1 MPGMS
6 PDVQESSY
14 AVWPTA
20 WGAMAAVVESGR
32 ISRVI
37 LPHYSP
43 GDLDDLVR
51 WEHPGCIKLEAPLAA
66 FIELSRAYFNGQPV
80 SFDDLDCLLPG
91 ESSFGGMVL
100 RACREIPHG
109 QTVSY
114 SQLARTIGREDAA
127 RAVAT
132 ALGKNAVPLI
142 IPCHRVTYADGRPGG
157 FSAAGGV
164 DLKTRMLAVES
175 AAR

>member
-1 MPGMS
+1 MAS
-6 PDVQESSY
+6 AAQELAY

-20 WGAMAAVVESGR
+20 WGAMAALAKDGR
-32 ISRVI
+32 ITRVI
-37 LPHYSP
+37 LPHYAP

-51 WEHPGCIKLEAPLAA
+51 WEHPCCVKDDAPLAA
-66 FIELSRAYFNGQPV
+66 FIELSRAYFNGQGV
-80 SFDDLDCLLPG
+80 DFGELECDLPG

-100 RACREIPHG
+100 RACRQIPHG

-114 SQLARTIGREDAA
+114 SHLARTMGREDAA

-132 ALGKNAVPLI
+132 ALGKNATPLI
-142 IPCHRVTYADGRPGG
+142 IPCHRVTYADGGAGG

-164 DLKTRMLAVES
+164 DLKMRMLALES
-175 AAR
+175 PGR

>member
-1 MPGMS
+1 MS
-6 PDVQESSY
+6 SSNAQEFYS
-14 AVWPTA
+14 VWPTA
-20 WGAMAAVVESGR
+20 WGAMAALAKDGQ
-32 ISRVI
+32 ITRVI

-51 WEHPGCIKLEAPLAA
+51 WEHPDSVKDDAPFEA
-66 FIELSRAYFNGQPV
+66 FIERTRAYFNGQ
-80 SFDDLDCLLPG
+80 SADFEDLDCALPG

-100 RACREIPHG
+100 RACRQIPYG

-114 SQLARTIGREDAA
+114 SHLARTIGREDAA

-132 ALGKNAVPLI
+132 ALGKNPTPLI
-142 IPCHRVTYADGRPGG
+142 VPCHRVTYADGRPGG

-164 DLKTRMLAVES
+164 DLKTRLLALES
-175 AAR
+175 ASG

>member
-1 MPGMS
+1 MS
-6 PDVQESSY
+6 SDAQDLTY

-20 WGAMAAVVESGR
+20 WGAMGALAEAGR

-51 WEHPGCIKLEAPLAA
+51 WEHPGCVKDDAPMAA
-66 FIELSRAYFNGQPV
+66 FIDLSRAYFNGRAV
-80 SFDDLDCLLPG
+80 DFGKLDCLLQA
-91 ESSFGGMVL
+91 ESSFAGIVL
-100 RACREIPHG
+100 RACRQIPHG

-114 SQLARTIGREDAA
+114 SHLARTIGREDAA

-142 IPCHRVTYADGRPGG
+142 IPCHRVTYADGRAGG

-164 DLKTRMLAVES
+164 DLKTRMLALES